1 MSEAMS
7 DRIETETLS
16 AYVDGELSAEA
27 AGAVERA
34 MAADPAVA
42 ASVDALRR
50 DAALVRTAYNEA
62 LLAPVPERLLHAID
76 AAFAARP
83 GGSGGGGEVGGARQA
98 PWRMAV
104 AAAVAALVIG
114 LSGSYFLA
122 EWQVERRIA
131 RIESIRT
138 ADQRFIEQT
147 IARALEKH
155 VSGTLVEWRNPDSG
169 SQGQVEPVRTF
180 RNASGQFCREYVHRA
195 DMRTSGTRQESRR
208 GIACRGS
215 DGKWLTRLVLADES

>member
-1 MSEAMS
+1 MT
-7 DRIETETLS
+7 DRIETETLV
-16 AYVDGELSAEA
+16 AYVDGELGAEA

-34 MAADPAVA
+34 MAADPEVA
-42 ASVDALRR
+42 AAVDALRR
-50 DAALVRTAYNEA
+50 DAALVRAAYNEA
-62 LLAPVPERLLHAID
+62 LLAPVPERLLRAID
-76 AAFAARP
+76 AGFAARR
-83 GGSGGGGEVGGARQA
+83 GGSGGGAEAGGAPRA

-104 AAAVAALVIG
+104 AAGLAALAVG

-122 EWQVERRIA
+122 DWQVERRIA
-131 RIESIRT
+131 RIEAIRT

-155 VSGTLVEWRNPDSG
+155 VSGTLVEWRNPASG
-169 SQGQVEPVRTF
+169 SQGEVEPVRTF

-195 DMRTSGTRQESRR
+195 DLRTPGAGHQTRR

-215 DGKWLTRLVLADES
+215 DGHWSTKLVLASDS